1 MKNKIVL
8 ISLFALPI
16 VIYLIFSTASHNS
29 LFLPTLSKNNS
40 EIPQNWTS
48 LDTSKIA
55 LKGKI
60 TVLGFVG
67 NNVIENR
74 GNFFNL
80 NQKIY
85 NKYKGFT
92 DFQMVMVAPKGN
104 EAKAKQIIEELAP
117 ITGEMTG
124 WKFVFAS
131 PEEIQS
137 FYDSYK
143 LTGKLDENLG
153 TPAVIIVDKELN
165 HRGRKGKNKKGV
177 DEYKESYN
185 TISAADLHNEMTDDI
200 KIILREY
207 RLALKKNKNKRKDAF
222 RDKIEENVSKANQ
235 DNNEK

>member
-1 MKNKIVL
+1 MKKYFI
-8 ISLFALPI
+8 LFALFILPI
-16 VIYLIFSTASHNS
+16 VAYLFFASGINS
-29 LFLPTLSKNNS
+29 FAKLPTITEK
-40 EIPQNWTS
+40 IPDITEFKTADGKTVS
-48 LDTSKIA
+48 LDN
-55 LKGKI
+55 KI
-60 TVLGFVG
+60 TILGFTG
-67 NNVIENR
+67 SNIIYNE

-92 DFQMVMVAPKGN
+92 DFQMVMVTPKGN
-104 EAKAKQIIEELAP
+104 EAKAKQIIDELAP

-222 RDKIEENVSKANQ
+222 RDKIEENVSKANK
-235 DNNEK
+235 NSNEK

>member
-29 LFLPTLSKNNS
+29 LFLPTISKNNAD
-40 EIPQNWTS
+40 IPQNWTS
-48 LDTSKIA
+48 LDDSKVT
-55 LKGKI
+55 LKNKI
-60 TVLGFVG
+60 TILGFVG
-67 NNVIENR
+67 NKVLENR

-92 DFQMVMVAPKGN
+92 DFQMVMVTPKGN
-104 EAKAKQIIEELAP
+104 EIQAKEIIDELAP
-117 ITGEMTG
+117 ITGDMKG

-143 LTGKLDENLG
+143 LVGKLDENFG
-153 TPAVIIVDKELN
+153 TPAVFIVDKELN

-177 DEYKESYN
+177 EEYRESYN
-185 TISAADLHNEMTDDI
+185 TISAADLHNEMTDDV

-207 RLALKKNKNKRKDAF
+207 RLALKKNKNERKDAF
-222 RDKIEENVSKANQ
+222 RDKIEENVLKANQ
-235 DNNEK
+235 KSNEK

>member
-1 MKNKIVL
+1 MKNKLVL
-8 ISLFALPI
+8 ILLFVLPI
-16 VIYLIFSTASHNS
+16 AIYLIFSTATHNS
-29 LFLPTLSKNNS
+29 LFLPTISKANND
-40 EIPQNWTS
+40 IPNNW
-48 LDTSKIA
+48 
-55 LKGKI
+55 KGLNHENISMKDKI

-67 NNVIENR
+67 NNIIENR

-85 NKYKGFT
+85 NKYKGFK
-92 DFQMVMVAPKGN
+92 DFQMIMVAPIGS
-104 EAKAKQIIEELAP
+104 EAKAKQIIDELAP

-143 LTGKLDENLG
+143 LVGKLDANFG

-207 RLALKKNKNKRKDAF
+207 RLALKKNKNERKDAF
-222 RDKIEENVSKANQ
+222 RDNIKENIERNK
-235 DNNEK
+235 